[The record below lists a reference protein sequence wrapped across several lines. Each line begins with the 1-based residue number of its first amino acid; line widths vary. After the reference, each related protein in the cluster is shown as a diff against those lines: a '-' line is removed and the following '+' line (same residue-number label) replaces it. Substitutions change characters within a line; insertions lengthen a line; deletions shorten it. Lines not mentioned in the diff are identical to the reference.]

1 MLRDPEG
8 NSFLEARYGARQAYQ
23 ILSSRRA
30 DRQQLE
36 QLCSFGEWACVREK
50 SAHRLMNPPNL
61 VMNPIGGSRITGRDL
76 Y

>member
-8 NSFLEARYGARQAYQ
+8 NSFLEASYGARRAYQ

-36 QLCSFGEWACVREK
+36 QLYPFGRMALAQVLLEPTPFCR
-50 SAHRLMNPPNL
+50 
-61 VMNPIGGSRITGRDL
+61 RDTL
-76 Y
+76 L